1 MPASSLQAGDCEG
14 APGEATA
21 GIAARLA
28 YTLVKGLL
36 SNVPED
42 DAARVEVTMKAV
54 VAMNAFK
61 GSIRAR
67 AATDAVA
74 LAFEQAGFEVE
85 RLYLADGG
93 EGTIE
98 AAAAM
103 GARVE
108 FVPTMDPLMRPIEAP
123 IAWLGQTAVIE
134 LARASGMALIAPE
147 ERNPMQT
154 TTWGTGVLVR
164 RALEQHATTIILG
177 VGGSATLDG
186 GLGML
191 AAMGFS
197 VTDDA
202 GDATW
207 RGGEGLTRT
216 TRIVG
221 SGAGRPAS
229 LVLATD
235 VINPLTG
242 PTGAAA
248 VFGPQKGG
256 TADMVSAIEKGMES
270 LARLTAQVTG
280 VHLESMPGAG
290 AAGGLAGTAVAWLGA
305 RTQPGAEV
313 FMDLQDFDRRAAGV
327 PILVTGEG
335 RIDAQTV
342 YGKVPVRVARRFRSV
357 SPGGLVVAL
366 AGAVRDRAAVHD
378 AGIDI
383 LLATPDAPMSEQ
395 DAMANALPLLEQTA
409 GEVARLLAP
418 RG

>member
-1 MPASSLQAGDCEG
+1 M
-14 APGEATA
+14 
-21 GIAARLA
+21 
-28 YTLVKGLL
+28 
-36 SNVPED
+36 
-42 DAARVEVTMKAV
+42 MKAI

-134 LARASGMALIAPE
+134 LARASGMGLIAPE
-147 ERNPMQT
+147 ERNPMLT

-164 RALEQHATTIILG
+164 RAVEQRATTIILG

-202 GDATW
+202 GNDTW

-221 SGAGRPAS
+221 SGAGRPPS

-256 TADMVSAIEKGMES
+256 TADMVSSIEKGMEN

-305 RTQPGAEV
+305 RTQPGAEL
-313 FMDLQDFDRRAAGV
+313 FMELQDFDRRAAGAV
-327 PILVTGEG
+327 VLVTGEG

-409 GEVARLLAP
+409 AEVARLLAS